1 MFWFGCES
9 EGLLVAIFVFPSIT
23 GLSVHV
29 LGTVIFLFLDG
40 IRIRVFKRWQF
51 INAKNQ
57 FRDPITVCFS
67 ASSASSLFNP
77 RG

>member
-1 MFWFGCES
+1 MFWFGCEI

-29 LGTVIFLFLDG
+29 LGIVIFLFLDG

-51 INAKNQ
+51 INA
-57 FRDPITVCFS
+57 
-67 ASSASSLFNP
+67 
-77 RG
+77 